1 MDQVMSSTLTI
12 QKEAHLMDLN
22 DADFIPVTNQDIPL
36 IQTYLL
42 KANYEESNHN
52 IVNFFQ
58 WIKQYPLWKYTT
70 DHYLLLL
77 GVHKGKLFSYMP
89 LCEPQY
95 FEEAILKDKSIFNQF
110 NIPFELSCF
119 TENEKDKVL
128 ALLPMAY
135 VTCEEDA
142 SDYVYETDKLRTLS
156 GGKLQKRR
164 NHYNAFLRNTEG
176 HVSTEEITSKNKDEV
191 KAFLA
196 LWKTDSNDE
205 YFLYEKEGVF
215 SILDLIGQLP
225 CKGLLLRIDGE
236 IKAFLIGTKS
246 SDRMV
251 QINIEKADPTIRGLY
266 QAIEVEYLK
275 TFYTE
280 AVLVNRE
287 DDMGLESLRQAKR
300 ALDPLMM
307 IHKYRLREHL

>member
-1 MDQVMSSTLTI
+1 
-12 QKEAHLMDLN
+12 MDLN
-22 DADFIPVTNQDIPL
+22 DADFIPVSTQDIPL

-58 WIKQYPLWKYTT
+58 WIKQYPLWKYITP
-70 DHYLLLL
+70 HYLLLL
-77 GVHKGKLFSYMP
+77 GVHKGRLFSYMP
-89 LCEPQY
+89 LCEPEY
-95 FEEAILKDKSIFNQF
+95 FEEAILKDRSIFNQF

-119 TENEKDKVL
+119 TEKEKNKVL
-128 ALLPMAY
+128 ALLPMTT
-135 VTCEEDA
+135 VICEEDA
-142 SDYVYETDKLRTLS
+142 SDYVYEADKLRTLS

-176 HVSTEEITSKNKDEV
+176 RVSTEEITVENKEEV

-196 LWKTDSNDE
+196 QWKTDSNDE

-246 SDRMV
+246 SSRMV
-251 QINIEKADPTIRGLY
+251 QINIEKADPSIRGLY
-266 QAIEVEYLK
+266 QAIEVAYLK
-275 TFYTE
+275 RFYTE
-280 AVLVNRE
+280 AILVNRE
-287 DDMGLESLRQAKR
+287 DDMGLDALRQAKR
-300 ALDPLMM
+300 ALDPSEM
-307 IHKYRLREHL
+307 ILKYRLRENL